1 MRTTKLI
8 IGIFSIV
15 LSVFITFQSLVAG
28 LGNTIMNNGE
38 VSGSAGLLVSIFMLV
53 GGIVVLVTQKRRSIA
68 PVIIYTISGLIG
80 LILAGSYT
88 DLYIWSSLNLIFA
101 VILFFANRQS
111 KPNRRR
117 VVKEKDYEEYVD
129 EVITESRSRQKLS
142 GKNNNWMYVVIA
154 ILLVGFADLFFDFS
168 GLGIL
173 DDISG
178 NSNSAEVTS
187 SEVEDITEVENE
199 FGNTIETDDF
209 AIEILDVWLETN
221 EFTNEEII
229 VFEYDITNKRDEPT
243 GNDTDWLL
251 TMSAVQDNSDDVVN
265 TLNYSSPKDYGVEKF
280 AQVKPG
286 GTTTY
291 GQGYV
296 LTDMETPVTLT
307 AQEFLGETIWEK
319 EFDIVDLNNS
329 NNMEAEITEDDKN
342 EDTVAMNAY
351 IKHSSGRFV
360 NIPKLA
366 IQTEDYTSI
375 DVAST
380 TSEEVN
386 TNNTSNANSNNTS
399 NVNSATNNS
408 GYSDEDIAYWN
419 SLADY
424 YGFQSYGGQTD
435 FASFV
440 EYAQTAVQNAQI
452 YGTPYPDLEPI
463 LPPSEENLQVYIEDE
478 YGNMYENPIY
488 ENRYGPEESEI
499 EVYE

>member
-117 VVKEKDYEEYVD
+117 VVKEINNDYEEYDD
-129 EVITESRSRQKLS
+129 EVITESRSRQKSS

-229 VFEYDITNKRDEPT
+229 VFEYDITNKRDDPT

-296 LTDMETPVTLT
+296 LTDMKTPVTLT

-319 EFDIVDLNNS
+319 EFDIIDLNNS
-329 NNMEAEITEDDKN
+329 NNIEAEITEDDN
-342 EDTVAMNAY
+342 EEDIVAMSAN
-351 IKHSSGRFV
+351 IKRSKGKFI

-366 IQTEDYTSI
+366 KLTEE
-375 DVAST
+375 ST
-380 TSEEVN
+380 VTETAETPPEEVN
-386 TNNTSNANSNNTS
+386 TNNSASTNNS
-399 NVNSATNNS
+399 NNS
-408 GYSDEDIAYWN
+408 GYTDADIAYWN
-419 SLADY
+419 SIANQ
-424 YGFQSYGGQTD
+424 YGFQSFGGQSD
-435 FASFV
+435 FASYV
-440 EYAQTAVQNAQI
+440 EYAQSAVQNAEV
-452 YGTPYPDLEPI
+452 YGTPYPELEYI
-463 LPPSEENLQVYIEDE
+463 NPPAEENLQTYIEDE

-488 ENRYGPEESEI
+488 ENRYGPEESE
-499 EVYE
+499 YESYE